1 MPNGEEKNKGAS
13 IGFEAGRF
21 DVTDKLCGNGQIAH
35 DEAHAM
41 HRA

>member
-1 MPNGEEKNKGAS
+1 MANGKDKNNGAS
-13 IGFEAGRF
+13 LGFEARRF
-21 DVTDKLCGNGQIAH
+21 EATDKLCGNGQIAH